1 MARPLV
7 GSGAFATSLVAHG
20 LLLTCGALLISH
32 SLRSRPS
39 APPAHVTPQVEV
51 EVELPNF
58 DPQASAQERET
69 ETPPEEA
76 EAAQPGGGPLTRHPD
91 TERAGRGGS
100 LTATQAAT
108 NLDSHIDPISLETDA
123 LTHLD
128 RSQVQRLHT
137 ANTRRSW
144 DDHRSTPTPMQ
155 LTFLATGKG
164 WLRERRLAAANAPGS
179 IAGTVAASLG
189 GVAGGAVDE
198 LGLSG
203 DPTVGAAVPGR
214 RQVEPQSGA
223 PVLASNSAASRGAQ
237 VLVARPFV
245 MRARPALPTEVRARP
260 NDIDDSSQAVSAR
273 VAALIHASTIGAPP
287 GPGVGGEPVGGRPG
301 RSGAEGTGSRATPSG
316 FGPGPDALNDPGIQG
331 YVAGLKQRVDDQ
343 LRRAFPDWAIEAGR
357 SGHVIFELAL
367 TADGRLERVRMV
379 RPSGIPEY
387 DGNVLKGVQRIASFG
402 PLPKA
407 LGQRALITMSY
418 TALNHIVSRDGPGPG
433 GYGAIPQAAR

>member
-32 SLRSRPS
+32 SLRARSN
-39 APPAHVTPQVEV
+39 APHEPIIRQGEV
-51 EVELPNF
+51 EVELPSF
-58 DPQASAQERET
+58 DAAASDQERES
-69 ETPPEEA
+69 EVLPEEA
-76 EAAQPGGGPLTRHPD
+76 ETVQPGGGPLTRHAD
-91 TERAGRGGS
+91 TERGGRGGS
-100 LTATQAAT
+100 KTASEAAT

-123 LTHLD
+123 PTHLD

-137 ANTRRSW
+137 ANARRSW

-164 WLRERRLAAANAPGS
+164 RVPERRVLGANAPGS
-179 IAGTVAASLG
+179 IAGTVPASVG

-198 LGLSG
+198 
-203 DPTVGAAVPGR
+203 VGAAGDPVSGAAVAGR
-214 RQVEPQSGA
+214 QESEPQSGA
-223 PVLASNSAASRGAQ
+223 PVVAPKMAPSRGAQ
-237 VLVARPFV
+237 VLVARPWV

-260 NDIDDSSQAVSAR
+260 SDLDDSSQAVS
-273 VAALIHASTIGAPP
+273 
-287 GPGVGGEPVGGRPG
+287 
-301 RSGAEGTGSRATPSG
+301 SG

-331 YVAGLKQRVDDQ
+331 YVSSLKQRVDDQ

-357 SGHVIFELAL
+357 SGHVIFELSVR
-367 TADGRLERVRMV
+367 ADGHLERVRMV
-379 RPSGIPEY
+379 RPSGIAEY
-387 DGNVLKGVQRIASFG
+387 DGNVLSGVQRIASFG

-418 TALNHIVSRDGPGPG
+418 TALNHV
-433 GYGAIPQAAR
+433 